1 MVVIKEPKTFYFD
14 FDFPKNV
21 DKNLKHEIEFTLK
34 YNESYANNK
43 MQKEIEQLLSK
54 YKHGN
59 DSHEYGKQKNEWTAQ
74 IRLKKLE

>member
-14 FDFPKNV
+14 FDFLKNV

>member
-43 MQKEIEQLLSK
+43 MQKEIE
-54 YKHGN
+54 YGN

>member
-34 YNESYANNK
+34 YNESYAKNK

-59 DSHEYGKQKNEWTAQ
+59 DSHEYGKQKNV
-74 IRLKKLE
+74 